1 MSNSPL
7 VSVIIPIYNASDY
20 LQRCLVSIL
29 NQSYKNIEIIL
40 INDGS
45 TDNSVEICKKWEKDN
60 NNIIFI
66 DSLNK
71 GVSEA
76 RNKGLEISKGDY
88 ICFIDS
94 DDYIDKNYIK
104 ILLQTALYENADI
117 VECNYK
123 RVLENGNL
131 IEKKDLKEYCKTNTY
146 DIIHDFLYGLQFS
159 NTVWNKIFK
168 KDILNN
174 VKFKPY
180 ATSEDFNFLAHVY
193 LNVKKKVNV
202 NKYLYYYVN
211 HKSSVCNK
219 DFSKKTLDV
228 IYAREDVFFSYKYM
242 NYNYYCQ
249 VIASRII
256 FFTINFYEKTN
267 SLSSYEK
274 DEIRKELKK
283 IYKKYYKIALQLK
296 VRVDGRKINLKQKII
311 DFITIYSFFINPF
324 LTINFVNLI
333 NKKRNR

>member
-193 LNVKKKVNV
+193 LNVKKKVQGVCDRYDGDEKLGANV
-202 NKYLYYYVN
+202 VLEALETPIRQILYN
-211 HKSSVCNK
+211 AGEDASV
-219 DFSKKTLDV
+219 
-228 IYAREDVFFSYKYM
+228 I
-242 NYNYYCQ
+242 
-249 VIASRII
+249 
-256 FFTINFYEKTN
+256 
-267 SLSSYEK
+267 LS
-274 DEIRKELKK
+274 
-283 IYKKYYKIALQLK
+283 
-296 VRVDGRKINLKQKII
+296 KINEMEEGMGYDALNLKFVNMKESGII
-311 DFITIYSFFINPF
+311 DPAKVTRNAILNAASIAGMVITTEAICVSDKNEEKMPQEIM
-324 LTINFVNLI
+324 
-333 NKKRNR
+333 